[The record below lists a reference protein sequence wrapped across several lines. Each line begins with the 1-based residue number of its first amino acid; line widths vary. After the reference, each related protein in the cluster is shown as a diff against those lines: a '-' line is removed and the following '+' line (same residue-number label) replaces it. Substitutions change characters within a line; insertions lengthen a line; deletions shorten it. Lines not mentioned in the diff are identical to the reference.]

1 MDHLTQQTTTESF
14 SFVVGASCWE
24 QGQLES
30 EVERGY
36 WIPCKAPPHIAFNGR
51 LSSFIH
57 DGDEKKDGSD
67 VWVSMMSAVS
77 EEDGILAKMICDANF
92 DENSYPCDD
101 LEGLK

>member
-1 MDHLTQQTTTESF
+1 
-14 SFVVGASCWE
+14 
-24 QGQLES
+24 
-30 EVERGY
+30 
-36 WIPCKAPPHIAFNGR
+36 